1 MAVMPDSRWRRNAMD
16 DNTRQVL
23 VALIGALG
31 GFLTGVFVAKLGFDH
46 ARSTD
51 AARGEREE
59 RIRREDDDRRQRE
72 RWLADQRHDRRGV
85 RGVDRG
91 ADRGRDS
98 DGRPEKSRPRRGSWT
113 ASLRSK
119 REDSPR
125 SGLLIRRSLR
135 CGHGRRLSSFH
146 AMSLT
151 AAKAGRTTDELSV
164 IHVGR
169 VVALVDAAA
178 ALLRTE
184 IDDGRHAD
192 TRTA

>member
-1 MAVMPDSRWRRNAMD
+1 MD

-72 RWLADQRHDRRGV
+72 RWLADQRHAVAEFVASLEELVGESVLLEAGKGD
-85 RGVDRG
+85 
-91 ADRGRDS
+91 
-98 DGRPEKSRPRRGSWT
+98 PPRRLAAELRANRGFAELRMMAPGLSEVART
-113 ASLRSK
+113 ALVATREVATAAEEGREYGRLLAEHVK
-119 REDSPR
+119 RE
-125 SGLLIRRSLR
+125 
-135 CGHGRRLSSFH
+135 
-146 AMSLT
+146 M
-151 AAKAGRTTDELSV
+151 
-164 IHVGR
+164 
-169 VVALVDAAA
+169 ALVDAAA